1 MEYGGAVE
9 QAVTKETNEH
19 EDPIVGDTNPCK
31 KREELQMDDLRVN
44 QARLRLVARID
55 ANKKQLNF
63 RSVPNSN
70 EDWQY

>member
-1 MEYGGAVE
+1 MSVRYLFNSHGKWIAFQQNKYVF
-9 QAVTKETNEH
+9 
-19 EDPIVGDTNPCK
+19 DTSGKWMGWMPP
-31 KREELQMDDLRVN
+31 
-44 QARLRLVARID
+44 RLRLVARID